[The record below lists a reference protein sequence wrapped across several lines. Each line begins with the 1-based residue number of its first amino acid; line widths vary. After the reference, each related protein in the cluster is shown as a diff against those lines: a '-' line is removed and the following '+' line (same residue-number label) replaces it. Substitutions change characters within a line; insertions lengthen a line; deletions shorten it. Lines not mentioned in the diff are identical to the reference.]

1 MFREVSTVEV
11 KEVLR
16 QRQQGR
22 FLREIARGIG
32 LDRKTVRRYLE
43 VAESAGFDPTG
54 NEVDGELVSSVVA
67 QLRPGRPA
75 GVGRG
80 ETWFELEGQ
89 HTFLKE
95 KVEEGLKLTKI
106 RTLLRRRGV
115 EVPCRTLY
123 RYCASVFPDQVGGQR
138 ETVRVADGE
147 PGHELQADFGR
158 LGKVGLVAGSRR
170 VVKGLVLTACVSR
183 HQFCWPPM
191 GRACPRSSR
200 AWRRGGSSLAASSG
214 SSSWT
219 T

>member
-11 KEVLR
+11 KKVLR

-43 VAESAGFDPTG
+43 VAESVGFDPTG
-54 NEVDGELVSSVVA
+54 SEVGEDVVSSVVA
-67 QLRPGRPA
+67 RLRPSWPA

-95 KVEEGLKLTKI
+95 KAEEDLTLTKI

-115 EVPCRTLY
+115 EVPYRTLY
-123 RYCASVFPDQVGGQR
+123 SYCASARPDQVGGQR

-158 LGKVGLVAGSRR
+158 LGKLELA
-170 VVKGLVLTACVSR
+170 
-183 HQFCWPPM
+183 H
-191 GRACPRSSR
+191 PRSHVGGGSGPGVGPGPGR
-200 AWRRGGSSLAASSG
+200 PERRGATLPVGRNRSACSISPR
-214 SSSWT
+214 
-219 T
+219 